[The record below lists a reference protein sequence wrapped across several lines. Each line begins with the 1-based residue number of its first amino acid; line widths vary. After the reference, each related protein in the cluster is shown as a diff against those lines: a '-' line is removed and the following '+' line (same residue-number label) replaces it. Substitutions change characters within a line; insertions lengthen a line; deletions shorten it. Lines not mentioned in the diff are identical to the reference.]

1 MDAKVKRIIR
11 NYFKTRPV
19 EKAWVFGSYSRGEET
34 PESDI
39 DILVT
44 LLPDSQ
50 MGLSFFEMIV
60 DLEHLLN
67 RPVDLVV
74 DGCLLPF
81 AAETANS
88 DKILVYDRASQRSRT
103 ADPISFRQSSTWRP
117 SPMVLVSKL

>member
-1 MDAKVKRIIR
+1 MDAKVKRIIS

-44 LLPDSQ
+44 LLPDAH

-88 DKILVYDRASQRSRT
+88 DKILIYDRASQRSRT
-103 ADPISFRQSSTWRP
+103 ADPYSSGNRARRDLHQW
-117 SPMVLVSKL
+117 S